1 VANESPMNHLTKG
14 GWVRN
19 WSGAF
24 WALLRQRCPRCRRG
38 RMFHGLLAMYDPCPV
53 CGLLFQREEG
63 SFLGAMYVS
72 YVLSSAITAV
82 LYFAV
87 AAMVSNWN
95 GALTA
100 GIAIL
105 LYVPFVP
112 LVFRYSRTVWIHL
125 DRANDFTA
133 ELAGPYEKARLRE
146 LAAQADA
153 TTPLFSNC
161 VSAPAQLECQVRN
174 RPGPTPSVQQE
185 PLP

>member
-1 VANESPMNHLTKG
+1 MANESLVKG
-14 GWVRN
+14 GWVRA
-19 WSGAF
+19 WSSAF
-24 WALLRQRCPRCRRG
+24 LALLRQRCPRCRRG

-82 LYFAV
+82 FYFAV
-87 AAMVSNWN
+87 AAVVPDWN

-105 LYVPFVP
+105 LYLPFVP

-146 LAAQADA
+146 LAAQPGAA
-153 TTPLFSNC
+153 TPLISNC
-161 VSAPAQLECQVRN
+161 VSAPAQLECEKIS
-174 RPGPTPSVQQE
+174 RPASTQSALQE

>member
-1 VANESPMNHLTKG
+1 
-14 GWVRN
+14 
-19 WSGAF
+19 
-24 WALLRQRCPRCRRG
+24 
-38 RMFHGLLAMYDPCPV
+38 MFHGLLAMYDPCPV

-72 YVLSSAITAV
+72 YVLSSAITAI

-87 AAMVSNWN
+87 AATVPSWN

-105 LYVPFVP
+105 LYLPFVP
-112 LVFRYSRTVWIHL
+112 LVFRYSRAVWIHL

-146 LAAQADA
+146 LAARHEAA
-153 TTPLFSNC
+153 TSLFSNC
-161 VSAPAQLECQVRN
+161 VSAPARLECQESN
-174 RPGPTPSVQQE
+174 PPGSAHSVQQE

>member
-1 VANESPMNHLTKG
+1 
-14 GWVRN
+14 
-19 WSGAF
+19 
-24 WALLRQRCPRCRRG
+24 
-38 RMFHGLLAMYDPCPV
+38 MFHGLLAMYDPCPV

-87 AAMVSNWN
+87 AATLTDWN

-105 LYVPFVP
+105 LYLPFVP
-112 LVFRYSRTVWIHL
+112 PVFRYSRTVWIHL

-146 LAAQADA
+146 LAARPDA
-153 TTPLFSNC
+153 PTPVISNC
-161 VSAPAQLECQVRN
+161 VSAPAQLECEESS
-174 RPGPTPSVQQE
+174 RPASTHPALQE